1 MSTDPYKVSPGD
13 LITATLFNG
22 LQDKIKTDTAD
33 QIKHAIEG
41 ITKVQQAGDAGKLGG
56 KTPEEFKKEILDEA
70 LAQIPK
76 RSGYL
81 RVFKRLE
88 TNTPEVVTHNL
99 KAFPLVD
106 AYQLDYFEV
115 VCADHE
121 DKENKFVNFYLYHS
135 DEGEQKRVG
144 TPPPKQKIIIES
156 TKAGEYVFK
165 IGFDQMLK
173 DLGIDYSD
181 PSQSIG
187 DLVSKFWAKLF
198 EPPSDTFDTDQYCN
212 SEWFERCCGEH
223 RPIGTL
229 LQRHNW
235 DNLRLKMVARKTI
248 NFPYPTVG
256 MNTNA
261 AEWPAVFPNNIEIV
275 HLDFNNIG
283 INLLNKPHYS
293 KALLDA
299 DAKNDN
305 NLNKEELKVMLLLK
319 V

>member
-13 LITATLFNG
+13 LITANLFNG
-22 LQDKIKTDTAD
+22 LQDKISHDTAD
-33 QIKHAIEG
+33 QIKKAIDG
-41 ITKVQQAGDAGKLGG
+41 ITNVQHAGDAGKLGG
-56 KTPEEFKKEILDEA
+56 KTPEEFKKAILDEA

-88 TNTPEVVTHNL
+88 LNKPEVVTHNL

-115 VCADHE
+115 VCADDE

-144 TPPPKQKIIIES
+144 PPPQKQKIIIES
-156 TKAGEYVFK
+156 SKAGEYVFK
-165 IGFDQMLK
+165 ISFDQMLK

-181 PSQSIG
+181 HSQSIG
-187 DLVSKFWAKLF
+187 DLVSQFWDKLF
-198 EPPSDTFDTDQYCN
+198 APPNDTFDTDQYCN
-212 SEWFERCCGEH
+212 SEWFEKCCGDN
-223 RPIGTL
+223 RSIGTL

-235 DNLRLKMVARKTI
+235 DNLRFKMVARKTI
-248 NFPYPTVG
+248 NFPYPPIG
-256 MNTNA
+256 FA
-261 AEWPAVFPNNIEIV
+261 AGPEWPPAFPNNLEIV
-275 HLDFNNIG
+275 HLDFDNIG
-283 INLLNKPHYS
+283 VNLLKAPHYS

-299 DAKNDN
+299 DAKNDI
-305 NLNKEELKVMLLLK
+305 NLNHDELKVMLLLK